1 MWVTIQEAPR
11 YEINERGEIR
21 SKARGTRPTMRL
33 DKDGYLTV
41 WLLKERGAPL
51 MHRRVHRL
59 VASAF
64 IGNPNNLPEINHIN
78 HIKDDNRVENLE
90 WCTTEYNLQEAH
102 GHKVKVLKGD
112 QCIGIFPS
120 IKKAAEAIGLSDTM
134 IGYCLNGRYDSARG
148 YRFVHAK

>member
-1 MWVTIQEAPR
+1 
-11 YEINERGEIR
+11 
-21 SKARGTRPTMRL
+21 MRL

-90 WCTTEYNLQEAH
+90 RRTTEYNLQEAH